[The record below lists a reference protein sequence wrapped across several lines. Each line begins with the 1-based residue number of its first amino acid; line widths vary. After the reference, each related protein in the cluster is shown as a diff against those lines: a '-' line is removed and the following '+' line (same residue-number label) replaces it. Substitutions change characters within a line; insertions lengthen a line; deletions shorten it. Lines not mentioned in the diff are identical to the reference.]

1 MKKRPK
7 PKAIRI
13 LLADD
18 HPVVTQGLAAII
30 ATSPGLEVVGTACDG
45 AEAIRMVDELRP
57 DALILDLRMPGMDG
71 FEVVKRL
78 IEASVPTGIL
88 IMTTYDTDE
97 DIWRCLKAGAK
108 GYLLKDASQPEIVA
122 AIRTVAAGGSVTAP
136 SLTAKIVRRAN
147 ARELTDRESAVLE
160 HIAAGRTNKEIAM
173 ALEIGEGTV
182 KTHVKHLLE
191 KLEATTRT
199 EAARNARLRGL
210 VE

>member
-57 DALILDLRMPGMDG
+57 DALVLDLRMPGMDG

-122 AIRTVAAGGSVTAP
+122 AIRAVAAGESFTTPAVAIKLAQHVSMP
-136 SLTAKIVRRAN
+136 
-147 ARELTDRESAVLE
+147 ELTPREHEILLE
-160 HIAAGRTNKEIAM
+160 LAAGRTNKEIAM
-173 ALEIGEGTV
+173 KLDIGEGTV
-182 KTHVKHLLE
+182 KGHLKSILR
-191 KLEATTRT
+191 KLDATTRT
-199 EAARNARLRGL
+199 EAVARARGRGL
-210 VE
+210 IR